1 MIADSIPRIAGQ
13 DKRMKIVDA
22 GSKISLE
29 ELKEMAN
36 ATFGDLVKAVV
47 DIKRA
52 TVDNPEVREIIGQ
65 IVADLVNR

>member
-1 MIADSIPRIAGQ
+1 
-13 DKRMKIVDA
+13 MKIVDA

-52 TVDNPEVREIIGQ
+52 TVDNPELREIIGQ